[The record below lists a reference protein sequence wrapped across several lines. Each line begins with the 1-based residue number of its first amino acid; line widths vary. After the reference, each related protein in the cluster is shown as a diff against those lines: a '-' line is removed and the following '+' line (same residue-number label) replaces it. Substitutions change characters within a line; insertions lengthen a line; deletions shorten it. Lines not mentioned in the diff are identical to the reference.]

1 MRGLDWSGWSR
12 IHRHGR
18 RIHQHKRRFL
28 HFSLSRAVWSAHAR
42 CPPPPR
48 PAHRRRHRLGG
59 CRRHH
64 PRLHPVRR
72 EPAPR
77 HPPARDRAAADRAQG
92 PRHRADGRWADPRRR
107 GRPGAGVAQRV
118 EGVVG
123 DLRAGRVGRL
133 SISYFASAGAAW
145 IPPVVAG
152 LMHEFPDL
160 RLDLRLIELLGDE
173 HPDPDIEIFVGGA
186 AEHLRESPGTASRRC
201 TTCSTTPMS
210 WWFPADHPLAGEPP
224 GGAGPSSA
232 RERWVDNDFNRG
244 FCRQVILDACTEA
257 GFTPD
262 FRIETHDYPT
272 AISFVA
278 AGVGV
283 TVLPSPG
290 RRPAARGRRR
300 DPARGAHTGAARL
313 RRGEGLGGA
322 PPGRPPGRRT
332 AA

>member
-1 MRGLDWSGWSR
+1 VSQHLATLQRETGLLLIERKGRG
-12 IHRHGR
+12 IEPTAAGR
-18 RIHQHKRRFL
+18 TLADEAGRVL
-28 HFSLSRAVWSAHAR
+28 ESLS
-42 CPPPPR
+42 
-48 PAHRRRHRLGG
+48 G
-59 CRRHH
+59 
-64 PRLHPVRR
+64 
-72 EPAPR
+72 
-77 HPPARDRAAADRAQG
+77 
-92 PRHRADGRWADPRRR
+92 
-107 GRPGAGVAQRV
+107 V

-186 AEHLRESPGTASRRC
+186 AEHLRESTGNGQSKVHHLLDDPYVVVV
-201 TTCSTTPMS
+201 PV
-210 WWFPADHPLAGEPP
+210 DHPLAEHAQVALGEL
-224 GGAGPSSA
+224 AT
-232 RERWVDNDFNRG
+232 ERWVDNDFNRG

-283 TVLPSPG
+283 TVLPSLGAAQLPVG
-290 RRPAARGRRR
+290 VVAIPLVSPTPVRHVYVAVKASIEHHPAARRAVDLLRER
-300 DPARGAHTGAARL
+300 VSAPARVGA
-313 RRGEGLGGA
+313 
-322 PPGRPPGRRT
+322 
-332 AA
+332 